1 MAINDDEI
9 QKEEFERRKKEEA
22 MQYGYEEEEDQSW
35 LQKIV
40 DYIKQRNVAGEKKV
54 RTVT

>member
-1 MAINDDEI
+1 MPIMDSEVQED
-9 QKEEFERRKKEEA
+9 FERRKKEEA

-40 DYIKQRNVAGEKKV
+40 DYIKQRNITGEKKA
-54 RTVT
+54 RQVT

>member
-1 MAINDDEI
+1 MALMDSEA
-9 QKEEFERRKKEEA
+9 QEEYERRKKEEA

-40 DYIKQRNVAGEKKV
+40 DYIKQRNITGEKKV